1 MAVLNRRSVNIRATP
16 VESRLRPKAIHIV
29 YAKWCPHCV
38 PTTVEPLTRRAR
50 GLGVPCLL
58 HDIDSD
64 DVRTADDL
72 VRNHGGW
79 TEDYLIP
86 QVFLEYDG
94 GRVEHVLTGDP
105 RGVALTKGAV
115 EALLESELLA
125 VKDGAGSGSN

>member
-1 MAVLNRRSVNIRATP
+1 MK
-16 VESRLRPKAIHIV
+16 PKAIHVV

-38 PTTVEPLTRRAR
+38 PTTVEPLNQRAR
-50 GLGVPCLL
+50 ALGVPCLL

-64 DVRTADDL
+64 DVEKADDL
-72 VRNHGGW
+72 VRNHGDW

-94 GRVEHVLTGDP
+94 GRVEHVLTGNP

-115 EALLESELLA
+115 EALLKSEPLA
-125 VKDGAGSGSN
+125 IRDGAGAGSK